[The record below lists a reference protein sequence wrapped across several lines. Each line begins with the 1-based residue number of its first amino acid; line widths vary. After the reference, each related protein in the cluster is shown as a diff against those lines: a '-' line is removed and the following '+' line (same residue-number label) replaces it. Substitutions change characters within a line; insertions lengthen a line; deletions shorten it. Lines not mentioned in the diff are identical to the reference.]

1 MDNGFII
8 PDNLNL
14 AGVKAI
20 FTTRID
26 GDRADPL
33 KGLNLSFSYG
43 MEVESVLKNRSFVA
57 SFLMVTLDSLI
68 FPVQRHTDKV
78 SIITK
83 PPDKSSIEA
92 DSIITPSKGLIL
104 GVLVADCAPIL
115 VYDPGAGVVSAV
127 HAGWRGTA
135 SGIIKKTLTLMRKEF
150 NTSLSEAMISIGP
163 SIRWCCYEV
172 DSDVLNAIEKETGN
186 LSEYSREKGNGKYCL
201 DLAIANQIQAASLGV
216 KNIRISE
223 ECTFCYPERFY
234 SYRFYKGPTGR
245 QGGLIGMV

>member
-1 MDNGFII
+1 MDQGFII

-26 GDRADPL
+26 GDRTNPL
-33 KGLNLSFSYG
+33 KGLNLSFSDRI
-43 MEVESVLKNRSFVA
+43 EIETVLKNRSFVA
-57 SFLMVTLDSLI
+57 SFFMVTLDSLI

-78 SIITK
+78 SIIMK

-115 VYDPGAGVVSAV
+115 VYDPDAGVVAAI

-135 SGIIKKTLTLMRKEF
+135 SGIMKKALTLMEREF
-150 NTSLSEAMISIGP
+150 NTSLSNTIISIGP

-172 DSDVLNAIEKETGN
+172 DLDVLDAIKKGTGN
-186 LSEYSREKGNGKYCL
+186 FTEFSKEKGNGKYCL
-201 DLAIANQIQAASLGV
+201 DLAIANKIQAASLGV
-216 KNIRISE
+216 KNIWVSE
-223 ECTFCYPERFY
+223 ECTYCYPERFF
-234 SYRFYKGPTGR
+234 SYRYYKGLTGR
-245 QGGLIGMV
+245 QGGFIGMI